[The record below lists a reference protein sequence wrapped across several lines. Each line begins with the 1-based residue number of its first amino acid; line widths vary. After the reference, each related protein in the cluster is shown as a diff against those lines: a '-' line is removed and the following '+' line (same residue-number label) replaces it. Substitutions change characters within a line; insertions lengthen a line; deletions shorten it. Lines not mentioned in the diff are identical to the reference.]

1 MLRLTLRQAR
11 STAGR
16 LLLAGV
22 AVAMGTGFVAAVL
35 LTSALF
41 TRTISASVAAP
52 YAGADVV
59 VRTNGEPLTDAE
71 VADVASAPSVAAAD
85 GRVDSGVQLV
95 GVSGTEYTGLRNTAA
110 APALA
115 AADRDRLEAGELPSA
130 SGEVALSGATADRLG
145 VGLGGSLSVRTYPT
159 TTTTTA
165 DGTTTTTPEPVD
177 VPVTVVGLLSDD
189 VGALFDSSGSALATT
204 ADALAWTS
212 GYYTDT
218 SGAPLTGYSTVL
230 VATAPGASSAETR
243 DAVADRLRTAG
254 LQVQSGESESS
265 QGWTGDAV
273 DVLTTQQVV
282 DSAVDSALGSSRILT
297 TIVLAF
303 AAVALFVATTVIT
316 NTFSVLVAQRTHQL
330 ALLRCVGATKRQVR
344 RSVLAE
350 AAALGVVASAVGVV
364 VGAGL
369 SAVAAAVVA
378 HYAPGLRIPAG
389 VVLTP
394 AAVLAPLAVGTG
406 ATVVAAL
413 APARAATRV
422 SPLAALR
429 PAAAPDLRTR
439 TSKVRLASS
448 LVLLLGG
455 GVLLVGGVVMATG
468 VLNPSGSTAGTNGD
482 LATLGIAAAVLGGMA
497 SFSGVLLGAVFLV
510 PRAVALVGR
519 LVARGGGAPA
529 RLAALNAVRNP
540 RRTASTTGA
549 LLIGT
554 TLVALMVVG
563 AATTSRT
570 LAAALDRQFPVDV
583 QVTSVGSAVT
593 DEGGALGP
601 APLAPEV
608 IQAASAVP
616 GVQAWSPVLTTSLI
630 TNRGTTPDPTS
641 QTWVEAVA
649 ASREQLASVLPDP
662 AWVDALAPGTVVL
675 PRDLATGLGVS
686 DGDEVVAYPSTAQAQ
701 YDDQGA
707 PTGWA
712 GAAPEGHVLRVAV
725 TDLGGYQVLVLPED
739 LTTADPGA
747 TASGLWMHLAADAD
761 PVEVAGEVQTA
772 VTDATG
778 TDAATSPVSVTGAA
792 AERAG
797 YQRVIDT
804 MLLVVVGL
812 LAVAVVIALVGVA
825 NTLSL
830 SVIERT
836 RENAVLRALGLTRG
850 QLRRMLALEGAL
862 VAGVGGLLGVLL
874 GSLYGW
880 AGAASLLGGVATAG
894 GAAIWTPELPWGRL
908 ALLLAVAVAAGL
920 LASVLP
926 ARRAVRVPPV
936 AALAEQ

>member
-41 TRTISASVAAP
+41 TRTTSASVAAP

-59 VRTNGEPLTDAE
+59 VRSNGEPLTDAE
-71 VADVASAPSVAAAD
+71 VADAAGAPSVAAVD
-85 GRVDSGVQLV
+85 GRVESGVQLV
-95 GVSGTEYTGLRNTAA
+95 GASGTEYTGLRNTAA

-115 AADRDRLEAGELPSA
+115 AADRARLAAGELPSA
-130 SGEVALSGATADRLG
+130 SGQVALSGVTAERLG
-145 VGLGGSLSVRTYPT
+145 VGLGGSLSVRTYPV

-165 DGTTTTTPEPVD
+165 DGATSPPEPVD

-189 VGALFDSSGSALATT
+189 AGALFDSSGSALATT

-212 GYYTDT
+212 GQHLYVDVP
-218 SGAPLTGYSTVL
+218 GAPASGYSTVL
-230 VATAPGASSAETR
+230 VVGAPGAAPEEVR
-243 DAVADRLRTAG
+243 DAVADRLRATGRQTQTGHWAP
-254 LQVQSGESESS
+254 S
-265 QGWTGDAV
+265 QGWTGDAPPV

-282 DSAVDSALGSSRILT
+282 DSAVDSALGGTRILT
-297 TIVLAF
+297 SVVLAF

-350 AAALGVVASAVGVV
+350 AAALGVVASVVGVA

-369 SAVAAAVVA
+369 SAVAAAVLA
-378 HYAPGLRIPAG
+378 HYAPGVPIPAG

-394 AAVLAPLAVGTG
+394 AAVLAPLVVGTG

-439 TSKVRLASS
+439 TSRVRLASS

-455 GVLLVGGVVMATG
+455 GALLVGGVVLATG
-468 VLNPSGSTAGTNGD
+468 VLAPGDTTAGTDGD

-583 QVTSVGSAVT
+583 QVTSVG
-593 DEGGALGP
+593 GP
-601 APLAPEV
+601 DGPEPLAPEV
-608 IQAASAVP
+608 AQAAASVP
-616 GVQAWSPVLTTSLI
+616 GVAASVPVTGTALTA
-630 TNRGTTPDPTS
+630 NRGTTPDPRT
-641 QTWVEAVA
+641 QTWLDTA
-649 ASREQLASVLPDP
+649 AATREQLASVLPDP
-662 AWVDALAPGTVVL
+662 SWVEPLAPGTVVL
-675 PRDLATGLGVS
+675 PRELAFSLGIS
-686 DGDEVVAYPSTAQAQ
+686 DGDEVVAYPATTQVQ
-701 YDDQGA
+701 YDDEGV

-712 GAAPEGHVLRVAV
+712 GAAPQGHVLRAAV
-725 TDLGGYQVLVLPED
+725 TDLGGYQALVLPED
-739 LTTADPGA
+739 LTAADPSA
-747 TASGLWMHLAADAD
+747 TASGLWSHLAADAD
-761 PVEVAGEVQTA
+761 PVEVAGEVQSA
-772 VTDATG
+772 VSDASG
-778 TDAATSPVSVTGAA
+778 TDTSTSPVNVSGAA
-792 AERAG
+792 AERASF
-797 YQRVIDT
+797 QRVIDT

-862 VAGVGGLLGVLL
+862 VAGVGGLLGVVL

-880 AGAASLLGGVATAG
+880 AGAASLLGGAAAAG

-926 ARRAVRVPPV
+926 ARRAVRTPPV

>member
-59 VRTNGEPLTDAE
+59 VRTNGEPLTGAE
-71 VADVASAPSVAAAD
+71 VADAAGAPSVAAAD

-95 GVSGTEYTGLRNTAA
+95 GERGTEYTGLRNTATT
-110 APALA
+110 PALA
-115 AADRDRLEAGELPSA
+115 TADRDRLAAGELPSA
-130 SGEVALSGATADRLG
+130 SGQVALSAATADRLD
-145 VGLGGSLSVRTYPT
+145 VGLGGTLSVRTYPAT
-159 TTTTTA
+159 TTSATA
-165 DGTTTTTPEPVD
+165 DGTVTSTPEPVD
-177 VPVTVVGLLSDD
+177 VPVTVVGLLDD
-189 VGALFDSSGSALATT
+189 DAGALLDSSGSALATT

-212 GYYTDT
+212 GNYTDI
-218 SGAPLTGYSTVL
+218 SGAPLAGFSAVL
-230 VATAPGASSAETR
+230 VRAAPGASPEAVR
-243 DAVADRLRTAG
+243 DAVADRLDAAG
-254 LQVQSGESESS
+254 LRTQTGGWDPS
-265 QGWTGDAV
+265 QGWTGDAPPV

-282 DSAVDSALGSSRILT
+282 DSAVDSALGSARVLT
-297 TIVLAF
+297 SIVLAF

-350 AAALGVVASAVGVV
+350 AAALGVAASVVGVL

-369 SAVAAAVVA
+369 SAVAAAVLA
-378 HYAPGLRIPAG
+378 RFAPGVPVPAG

-394 AAVLAPLAVGTG
+394 VAVIAPLVVGTG

-455 GVLLVGGVVMATG
+455 GVLLIGGVVLATG
-468 VLNPSGSTAGTNGD
+468 VLSSGDTTTGTDGD

-510 PRAVALVGR
+510 PQAVALVGR

-583 QVTSVGSAVT
+583 QVRAV
-593 DEGGALGP
+593 DGP
-601 APLAPEV
+601 DGPQPLAPEV
-608 IQAASAVP
+608 AQAVTAVP
-616 GVQAWSPVLTTSLI
+616 GVAAWTPVLTAYLAA
-630 TNRGTTPDPTS
+630 NRGTTPDPTD
-641 QTWVEAVA
+641 QVWVDA
-649 ASREQLASVLPDP
+649 AAATREQLASVLPDP
-662 AWVDALAPGTVVL
+662 TWVDALAPGTVVV
-675 PRDLATGLGVS
+675 PRDLADALGVT
-686 DGDEVVAYPSTAQAQ
+686 DGDQVVAYPATAQAQ

-712 GAAPEGHVLRVAV
+712 GAAPQGHALRVAV
-725 TDLGGYQVLVLPED
+725 TDLGGYQALVLPAD
-739 LTTADPGA
+739 LTAADPGA
-747 TASGLWMHLAADAD
+747 ASSALWVHLSADAD

-772 VTDATG
+772 VTDTTG
-778 TDAATSPVSVTGAA
+778 TDAATSPVSVSGAA

-797 YQRVIDT
+797 YERIIDT

-862 VAGVGGLLGVLL
+862 VAGVGGLLGVVL

-908 ALLLAVAVAAGL
+908 ALLLVVAVAAGL

-926 ARRAVRVPPV
+926 ARRAVRTPPV